1 MPGLTPTQPPNQ
13 PPNQPTAQPTNSS
26 PRPHQHQVAH
36 APHRLVSIRSVDEA
50 VVIGAAL
57 SMSSSA
63 FVLQLLRER
72 GEVTSKFGNATLGV
86 LLFQVGGG
94 AVVVGWW
101 G

>member
-1 MPGLTPTQPPNQ
+1 MTSGPINSKLVHEALALAFTPSL
-13 PPNQPTAQPTNSS
+13 PTPLPTHTPAN
-26 PRPHQHQVAH
+26 PQIAH

-72 GEVTSKFGNATLGV
+72 GELATKFGNATLGV
-86 LLFQVGGG
+86 LLFQVG
-94 AVVVGWW
+94 
-101 G
+101 

>member
-1 MPGLTPTQPPNQ
+1 MVPSHSQLL
-13 PPNQPTAQPTNSS
+13 
-26 PRPHQHQVAH
+26 PRIGPQVAH

-72 GEVTSKFGNATLGV
+72 GELTTRFGGATLGV
-86 LLFQVGGG
+86 LLFQVSLRLPVPQPIRR
-94 AVVVGWW
+94 AARRRPLITVYSAMY
-101 G
+101 